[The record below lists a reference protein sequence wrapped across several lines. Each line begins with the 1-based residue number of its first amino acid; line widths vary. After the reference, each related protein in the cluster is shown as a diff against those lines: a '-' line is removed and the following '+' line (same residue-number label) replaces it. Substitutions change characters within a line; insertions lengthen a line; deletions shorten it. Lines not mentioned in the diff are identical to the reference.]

1 MTMEEAFARVG
12 ASPGEVFPEEGMVP
26 LRQHGGGSG
35 RSGMVETSSF
45 ADVAKDLWSANCDRP
60 LALYLHT
67 PFCRQRCLFCPF
79 YKNRGSSGFSS
90 RYRDALLAE
99 IDLTAKLLGV
109 EAKMRPVSAIYFG
122 GGTPSDL
129 ETEDLVEVINR
140 LQKRFKVKKDAEVT
154 VEGRVR
160 GFSAEKAQAWVAA
173 GANRFSLGLQSTDTA
188 LRRRLGRL
196 ADRAEIRGTLDVL
209 CESGAVVIIDLI
221 YGLPGQNS
229 NGMEEDI
236 RFLAEETP
244 IDGLDLYALKIF
256 PGSPLEKAVGRGSLP
271 AAASLCERWELFLAT
286 ATELTRQ
293 GFEAFTPK
301 HWRRSLRERS
311 LYNRLATEEADI
323 LPLGSAG
330 GGRIGR
336 YSLMQYPVLRDYLE
350 ALGEGRK
357 PCSVRYQGEASGVSR
372 KQELAASVNRCLLP
386 PHREWGLPPGEADAL
401 AANWVSAG
409 LIEGPAPGE
418 ADYRLTTCGAFWH
431 ERITAIILALRGTV

>member
-1 MTMEEAFARVG
+1 MRIEEAFARVG
-12 ASPGEVFPEEGMVP
+12 APPGEVFPEEGMVP
-26 LRQHGGGSG
+26 LRPHRGGD
-35 RSGMVETSSF
+35 RDAAMETSPF
-45 ADVAKDLWSANCDRP
+45 EDLTKDAWSANCDRP

-67 PFCRQRCLFCPF
+67 PFCRHRCLFCPF

-99 IDLTAKLLGV
+99 IDLTADLLGV

-129 ETEDLVEVINR
+129 EAEDLGEVLNGLR
-140 LQKRFKVKKDAEVT
+140 KHFNVKTDTEVT

-196 ADRAEIRGTLDVL
+196 ADRAEIRGTLDGL

-221 YGLPGQNS
+221 YGLPGQER
-229 NGMEEDI
+229 NGMKEDI
-236 RFLAEETP
+236 RFLAEETS
-244 IDGLDLYALKIF
+244 IDGLDLYALKVF
-256 PGSPLEKAVGRGSLP
+256 RGSPLEKAVCRGSLP
-271 AAASLCERWELFLAT
+271 GAASLRERWELFLAT
-286 ATELTRQ
+286 DTELSGQ

-311 LYNRLATEEADI
+311 LYNRLATEDADI

-336 YSLMQYPVLRDYLE
+336 YSLMQYPVLGDYLE

-357 PCSVRYQGEASGVSR
+357 PCSVRYRGHAPGATR

-386 PHREWGLPPGEADAL
+386 PHREWGLPLGEAEAL
-401 AANWVSAG
+401 AANWLRAG
-409 LIEGPAPGE
+409 LIEGPPPGKG
-418 ADYRLTTCGAFWH
+418 DYRLTTCGAFWH
-431 ERITAIILALRGTV
+431 EHITAILLALAGTH